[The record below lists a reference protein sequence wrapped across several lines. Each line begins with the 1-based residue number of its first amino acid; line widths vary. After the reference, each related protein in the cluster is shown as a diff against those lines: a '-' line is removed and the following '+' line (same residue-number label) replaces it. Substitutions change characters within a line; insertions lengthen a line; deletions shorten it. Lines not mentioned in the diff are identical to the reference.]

1 MKRERE
7 RKRRERGG
15 KCEPSRYTK
24 AEKTMLHRSS
34 PPRSF
39 ETRVESERRLT
50 GTESHQSRRAGL
62 RGVEHAETQTD
73 GARGGRR
80 RRAHALGRARRAA
93 GHVPESSAHGRAE
106 KNVSVIRGVEIT
118 HCVRSRRGIRAIVSR
133 SRLRLVGSTL
143 ARVRRFASSSRASS
157 PPHRASARPREESR
171 VAESLPRATRD
182 RSSERRR
189 HRARPFARRNPAI
202 GGVLARSRVFR
213 SRASPPRAHA
223 PTLDKLGA
231 RSITGCA
238 GTPPT
243 TPIARRRRRG
253 RLCRSSGRPR
263 WTSVERARVRASERG
278 RDRRRARGSSDARRR
293 GETRARRRDEEARD
307 DFERFLIFE
316 RDELL
321 ARERRA
327 R

>member
-1 MKRERE
+1 MSRRVTRKPKRLCYTGA
-7 RKRRERGG
+7 RRQ
-15 KCEPSRYTK
+15 K
-24 AEKTMLHRSS
+24 
-34 PPRSF
+34 SF
-39 ETRVESERRLT
+39 ETRAEFERRLT

-62 RGVEHAETQTD
+62 RGVERAETQTD

-133 SRLRLVGSTL
+133 SRLRLVGVDPR
-143 ARVRRFASSSRASS
+143 ARSSSRASS
-157 PPHRASARPREESR
+157 PPHRASARPREEPR
-171 VAESLPRATRD
+171 VAESLSRATRD

-202 GGVLARSRVFR
+202 GGVLARRRVSRA
-213 SRASPPRAHA
+213 RASPPRAHA

-293 GETRARRRDEEARD
+293 GETRARRRDEDARD

>member
-1 MKRERE
+1 
-7 RKRRERGG
+7 
-15 KCEPSRYTK
+15 
-24 AEKTMLHRSS
+24 MLHRSS

-73 GARGGRR
+73 GARGSRR

-171 VAESLPRATRD
+171 VAESLPARRATD
-182 RSSERRR
+182 RPNEDVT
-189 HRARPFARRNPAI
+189 AR
-202 GGVLARSRVFR
+202 ARSRDETPRSAVFSRGVASSALAPRLLARTHRLSINSAPDR
-213 SRASPPRAHA
+213 SPGA
-223 PTLDKLGA
+223 PG
-231 RSITGCA
+231 
-238 GTPPT
+238 
-243 TPIARRRRRG
+243 RRRRRPSRVVVVAGGCVDRAGDLGGRQSSARESARANAGEIDDARVDRRTRDEGG
-253 RLCRSSGRPR
+253 RL
-263 WTSVERARVRASERG
+263 
-278 RDRRRARGSSDARRR
+278 ARGGATRRR
-293 GETRARRRDEEARD
+293 GTISN
-307 DFERFLIFE
+307 DF
-316 RDELL
+316 
-321 ARERRA
+321 
-327 R
+327 

>member
-1 MKRERE
+1 MSRRVTRKPKRLCYTGA
-7 RKRRERGG
+7 RRQ
-15 KCEPSRYTK
+15 K
-24 AEKTMLHRSS
+24 
-34 PPRSF
+34 SF
-39 ETRVESERRLT
+39 ETRAEFERRLT

-62 RGVEHAETQTD
+62 RGVERAETQTD

-133 SRLRLVGSTL
+133 SRLRLVGVDPRARLSFRLLVSRVLASTP
-143 ARVRRFASSSRASS
+143 RFRASS
-157 PPHRASARPREESR
+157 EESR

-293 GETRARRRDEEARD
+293 GETRARRRDEDARD

>member
-1 MKRERE
+1 MKRDRE

-24 AEKTMLHRSS
+24 AEKTMLHRSL

-133 SRLRLVGSTL
+133 SRLRLVG
-143 ARVRRFASSSRASS
+143 VD
-157 PPHRASARPREESR
+157 
-171 VAESLPRATRD
+171 PRARSTDVHRGLPLD
-182 RSSERRR
+182 R
-189 HRARPFARRNPAI
+189 HNRP
-202 GGVLARSRVFR
+202 
-213 SRASPPRAHA
+213 
-223 PTLDKLGA
+223 
-231 RSITGCA
+231 
-238 GTPPT
+238 
-243 TPIARRRRRG
+243 RRRRRAMG
-253 RLCRSSGRPR
+253 VVGGVPAHPVIDRAPSLSRVGACARGG
-263 WTSVERARVRASERG
+263 EARARET
-278 RDRRRARGSSDARRR
+278 RRRARTPPIAGFRLAN
-293 GETRARRRDEEARD
+293 GRAR
-307 DFERFLIFE
+307 
-316 RDELL
+316 
-321 ARERRA
+321 
-327 R
+327 

>member
-1 MKRERE
+1 MERERE

-39 ETRVESERRLT
+39 ETRAESERRLT

-62 RGVEHAETQTD
+62 RGVERAETQTD

-133 SRLRLVGSTL
+133 SRLRLVGVDPRARSSFRLLVSRVLASTPRFRASTRGTTRRGVTPPRDARPIVRTKTSPRAPVRETKPRDRRCSRAASRLPLSRL
-143 ARVRRFASSSRASS
+143 ASSRA
-157 PPHRASARPREESR
+157 RTDSR
-171 VAESLPRATRD
+171 
-182 RSSERRR
+182 
-189 HRARPFARRNPAI
+189 
-202 GGVLARSRVFR
+202 
-213 SRASPPRAHA
+213 
-223 PTLDKLGA
+223 
-231 RSITGCA
+231 
-238 GTPPT
+238 
-243 TPIARRRRRG
+243 
-253 RLCRSSGRPR
+253 
-263 WTSVERARVRASERG
+263 
-278 RDRRRARGSSDARRR
+278 
-293 GETRARRRDEEARD
+293 
-307 DFERFLIFE
+307 
-316 RDELL
+316 
-321 ARERRA
+321 
-327 R
+327 

>member
-1 MKRERE
+1 
-7 RKRRERGG
+7 
-15 KCEPSRYTK
+15 
-24 AEKTMLHRSS
+24 MLHRSS

-39 ETRVESERRLT
+39 ETRAESERRLT

-62 RGVEHAETQTD
+62 RGVERAETQTD

-133 SRLRLVGSTL
+133 SRLRLVGVDPR
-143 ARVRRFASSSRASS
+143 ARSSSRLLVSRVLAST
-157 PPHRASARPREESR
+157 PRFRASTRGTTRR
-171 VAESLPRATRD
+171 GVTESLPRATRD

-202 GGVLARSRVFR
+202 GGVLARRRVSR

-293 GETRARRRDEEARD
+293 VETRARRRDEEARD
-307 DFERFLIFE
+307 DFEPIF
-316 RDELL
+316 DI
-321 ARERRA
+321 
-327 R
+327 

>member
-1 MKRERE
+1 
-7 RKRRERGG
+7 
-15 KCEPSRYTK
+15 
-24 AEKTMLHRSS
+24 MLHRSS

-171 VAESLPRATRD
+171 VASHSPRDARPIVRTKTSPRAPVRETKPRD
-182 RSSERRR
+182 R
-189 HRARPFARRNPAI
+189 

-253 RLCRSSGRPR
+253 RLCRSSGDLGGRQSSAR
-263 WTSVERARVRASERG
+263 ESRER
-278 RDRRRARGSSDARRR
+278 
-293 GETRARRRDEEARD
+293 TRARSTTRAWIVGRETKGGDSREEARRGGAG
-307 DFERFLIFE
+307 RFRTIF
-316 RDELL
+316 DI
-321 ARERRA
+321 
-327 R
+327 